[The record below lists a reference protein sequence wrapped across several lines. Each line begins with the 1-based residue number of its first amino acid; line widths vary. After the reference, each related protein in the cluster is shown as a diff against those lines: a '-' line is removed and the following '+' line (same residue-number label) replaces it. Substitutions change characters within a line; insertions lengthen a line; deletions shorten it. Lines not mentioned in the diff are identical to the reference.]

1 MSMEVFVA
9 RQPIFNSKEEVFGY
23 ELLYRNNQ
31 VNAFPDIDE
40 DQATAEVIINS
51 FLNIGI
57 DQLSEGKPCFINFT
71 EKLLKL
77 RVPAYF
83 RPREIVVE
91 ILETVEPSAE
101 LIRICR
107 DLKELGYQ
115 IALDD
120 YVFNETNPFARQLLK
135 YADIIKVDFLNTPK
149 EMREK
154 IELLVNQLKIKTI
167 AEKVETR
174 EEYEEAKSKGYDYFQ
189 GYFFEKPVIMST
201 HDIPV
206 YFQSYYEMIQNLSK
220 EEPSLDRITELIE
233 RDISL
238 SYKLLKLINSPAYRP
253 KQKINS
259 IRQAIVLLGLIELEK
274 WIYVLAVRENIVK
287 DSQLAEE
294 TIRLSMTRARMCE
307 EIGRLRTGKSV
318 SSSYFMTGMFS
329 LMDSLLSIPMNQIL
343 AELPLQD
350 DICEALQGESNNLK
364 EILDLAV
371 AVEKAQWSRI
381 SEMCNKL
388 NVDERTIFKIYSE
401 ALAWSSQ
408 LLNPERITN

>member
-1 MSMEVFVA
+1 MEVFVA

-31 VNAFPDIDE
+31 VNAFPDINE

-101 LIRICR
+101 LVRICR

-154 IELLVNQLKIKTI
+154 IEMLVNQLRIKTI

-201 HDIPV
+201 HDVPV

-294 TIRLSMTRARMCE
+294 TIRFSMTRAKMCE

-329 LMDSLLSIPMNQIL
+329 LMDSLLSIPMKQIL
-343 AELPLQD
+343 DELPLQD
-350 DICEALQGESNNLK
+350 DICEALQGENNNLK
-364 EILDLAV
+364 EILDLAI

-388 NVDERTIFKIYSE
+388 SVDERTIFKIYSE
-401 ALAWSSQ
+401 ALAWASQ
-408 LLNPERITN
+408 SLNPERITN

>member
-1 MSMEVFVA
+1 MEVFVA
-9 RQPIFNSKEEVFGY
+9 RQPIFNSKEEVFAY

-91 ILETVEPSAE
+91 ILETVKPSAE
-101 LIRICR
+101 LVRICK

-120 YVFNETNPFARQLLK
+120 YVINETNPFARQLLK

-154 IELLVNQLKIKTI
+154 IELLVSQLRIKTV

-201 HDIPV
+201 HDVPA

-220 EEPSLDRITELIE
+220 EEPSLDRIAELIE

-238 SYKLLKLINSPAYRP
+238 SYKLLRLINSPAYRP

-274 WIYVLAVRENIVK
+274 WIYVLAVRENIVHH
-287 DSQLAEE
+287 SQMAEE
-294 TIRLSMTRARMCE
+294 TIRLSMRRAKMCE
-307 EIGRLRTGKSV
+307 EIGRLQIGKSV

-329 LMDSLLSIPMNQIL
+329 LMDSLLNIPMKQIL
-343 AELPLQD
+343 DELPLQD
-350 DICEALQGESNNLK
+350 DICEALRGENNHLK
-364 EILDLAV
+364 VILDLAV

-381 SEMCNKL
+381 SEMCEKL
-388 NVDERTIFKIYSE
+388 NVDEKTIFKIYSE

-408 LLNPERITN
+408 LLKPQGL

>member
-1 MSMEVFVA
+1 MEVFVA
-9 RQPIFNSKEEVFGY
+9 RQPIFNSKEEVFAY

-91 ILETVEPSAE
+91 ILETVEPSSE
-101 LIRICR
+101 LVRICK

-154 IELLVNQLKIKTI
+154 IELLVSQLRIKTV

-201 HDIPV
+201 HDVPA

-220 EEPSLDRITELIE
+220 EEPSLDRIAELIE

-238 SYKLLKLINSPAYRP
+238 SYKLLRLINSPAYRP

-274 WIYVLAVRENIVK
+274 WIYVLAVRENIVHH
-287 DSQLAEE
+287 SQMAEE
-294 TIRLSMTRARMCE
+294 TIRLSMRRAKMCE
-307 EIGRLRTGKSV
+307 EIGRLQIGKSV

-329 LMDSLLSIPMNQIL
+329 LMDSLLNIPMKQIL
-343 AELPLQD
+343 DELPLQD
-350 DICEALQGESNNLK
+350 DICEALRGENNHLK
-364 EILDLAV
+364 VILDLAV

-381 SEMCNKL
+381 SKMCEKL
-388 NVDERTIFKIYSE
+388 NVDEKTIFKIYSE

-408 LLNPERITN
+408 LLKPQGL

>member
-1 MSMEVFVA
+1 MEVFVA
-9 RQPIFNSKEEVFGY
+9 RQPIFNSKEEVFAY

-51 FLNIGI
+51 FFNIGI

-91 ILETVEPSAE
+91 ILETVKPSAE
-101 LIRICR
+101 LVRICK

-154 IELLVNQLKIKTI
+154 IELLVSQLRIKTV

-201 HDIPV
+201 HDVPA

-220 EEPSLDRITELIE
+220 EEPSLDRIAELIE

-238 SYKLLKLINSPAYRP
+238 SYKLLRLINSPAYRP

-274 WIYVLAVRENIVK
+274 WIYVLAVRENIVHH
-287 DSQLAEE
+287 SQMAEE
-294 TIRLSMTRARMCE
+294 TIRLSMTRAKMCE
-307 EIGRLRTGKSV
+307 EIGRLQIGKSV

-329 LMDSLLSIPMNQIL
+329 LMDSLLNIPMEQIL
-343 AELPLQD
+343 DELPLQD
-350 DICEALQGESNNLK
+350 DICEALRGENNHLK
-364 EILDLAV
+364 VILDLAV

-381 SEMCNKL
+381 SKICEKL
-388 NVDERTIFKIYSE
+388 IVDEKTIFKIYSE

-408 LLNPERITN
+408 LLNPEKITN

>member
-1 MSMEVFVA
+1 MEVFVA
-9 RQPIFNSKEEVFGY
+9 RQPIFNSKEEVFAY

-101 LIRICR
+101 LVRICR

-154 IELLVNQLKIKTI
+154 IEMLVNQLRIKTV

-201 HDIPV
+201 HDVPA

-220 EEPSLDRITELIE
+220 EEPSLDRIAELIE

-287 DSQLAEE
+287 NSQMTEE
-294 TIRLSMTRARMCE
+294 TIRLSMTRAKMCE
-307 EIGRLRTGKSV
+307 EIDRHRNGKSV

-329 LMDSLLSIPMNQIL
+329 LMDSLLNIPMNQIL
-343 AELPLQD
+343 NELPLQD
-350 DICEALQGESNNLK
+350 NICEALRGENNNLK

-381 SEMCNKL
+381 SEMCETL
-388 NVDERTIFKIYSE
+388 NVDEKTIFKIYSE
-401 ALAWSSQ
+401 ALSWSSQ
-408 LLNPERITN
+408 LLNPEKITN

>member
-1 MSMEVFVA
+1 M
-9 RQPIFNSKEEVFGY
+9 
-23 ELLYRNNQ
+23 
-31 VNAFPDIDE
+31 
-40 DQATAEVIINS
+40 
-51 FLNIGI
+51 
-57 DQLSEGKPCFINFT
+57 NFT

-91 ILETVEPSAE
+91 ILETVKPSAE
-101 LIRICR
+101 LVRICK

-120 YVFNETNPFARQLLK
+120 YVFNEINPFARQLLK

-154 IELLVNQLKIKTI
+154 IELLVSQLRIKTV

-201 HDIPV
+201 HDVPA

-220 EEPSLDRITELIE
+220 EEPSLDRIAELIE

-238 SYKLLKLINSPAYRP
+238 SYKLLRLINSPAYRP

-274 WIYVLAVRENIVK
+274 WIYVLAVRENIVHH
-287 DSQLAEE
+287 SQMAEE
-294 TIRLSMTRARMCE
+294 TIRLSMTRAKMCE
-307 EIGRLRTGKSV
+307 EIGRLQIGKSV

-329 LMDSLLSIPMNQIL
+329 LMDSLLNIPMKQIL
-343 AELPLQD
+343 DGLPLQD
-350 DICEALQGESNNLK
+350 DICEALRGENNHLK
-364 EILDLAV
+364 VILDLAV

-381 SEMCNKL
+381 SEMCEKL
-388 NVDERTIFKIYSE
+388 NVDEKTIFKIYSE

-408 LLNPERITN
+408 LLNPEKITN

>member
-1 MSMEVFVA
+1 MEVFVA
-9 RQPIFNSKEEVFGY
+9 RQPIFNSKEEVFAY

-31 VNAFPDIDE
+31 VNAFPAIDE

-91 ILETVEPSAE
+91 ILETVKPSAE
-101 LIRICR
+101 LVRICK

-154 IELLVNQLKIKTI
+154 IELLVSQLRIKTV

-201 HDIPV
+201 HDVPA

-220 EEPSLDRITELIE
+220 EEPSLDRIAELIE

-238 SYKLLKLINSPAYRP
+238 SYKLLRLINSPAYRP

-274 WIYVLAVRENIVK
+274 WIYVLAVRENIVHH
-287 DSQLAEE
+287 SQMAEE
-294 TIRLSMTRARMCE
+294 TIRLSMRRAKMCE
-307 EIGRLRTGKSV
+307 EIGRLQIGKSV

-329 LMDSLLSIPMNQIL
+329 LMDSLLNIPMKQIL
-343 AELPLQD
+343 DELPLQD
-350 DICEALQGESNNLK
+350 DICEALRGENNHLK
-364 EILDLAV
+364 VILDLAV

-381 SEMCNKL
+381 SEMCEKL
-388 NVDERTIFKIYSE
+388 NVDEKTIFKIYSE

-408 LLNPERITN
+408 LLKPQGL

>member
-1 MSMEVFVA
+1 MEVFVA
-9 RQPIFNSKEEVFGY
+9 RQPIFNSKEEVFAY

-91 ILETVEPSAE
+91 ILETVKPSAE
-101 LIRICR
+101 LVRICK

-154 IELLVNQLKIKTI
+154 IELLVSQLRIKTV

-201 HDIPV
+201 HDVPA

-220 EEPSLDRITELIE
+220 EEPSLDRIAELIE

-238 SYKLLKLINSPAYRP
+238 SYKLLRLINSPAYRP

-274 WIYVLAVRENIVK
+274 WIYVLAVRENIVHH
-287 DSQLAEE
+287 SQMAEE
-294 TIRLSMTRARMCE
+294 TIRLSMRRAKMCE
-307 EIGRLRTGKSV
+307 EIGRLQIGKSV

-329 LMDSLLSIPMNQIL
+329 LMDSLLNIPMKQIL
-343 AELPLQD
+343 DELPLQD
-350 DICEALQGESNNLK
+350 DICEALRGENNHLK
-364 EILDLAV
+364 VILDLAV

-381 SEMCNKL
+381 SEMCEKL
-388 NVDERTIFKIYSE
+388 NVDEKTIFKIYSE

-408 LLNPERITN
+408 LLKPQGL

>member
-1 MSMEVFVA
+1 MEVFVA
-9 RQPIFNSKEEVFGY
+9 RQPIFNSKEEVFAY

-31 VNAFPDIDE
+31 VNAFPAIDE

-91 ILETVEPSAE
+91 ILETVKPSAE
-101 LIRICR
+101 LVRICK

-120 YVFNETNPFARQLLK
+120 YVINETNPFARQLLK

-154 IELLVNQLKIKTI
+154 IELLVSQLRIKTV

-201 HDIPV
+201 HDVPA

-220 EEPSLDRITELIE
+220 EEPSLDRIAELIE

-238 SYKLLKLINSPAYRP
+238 SYKLLRLINSPAYRP

-274 WIYVLAVRENIVK
+274 WIYVLAVRENIVHH
-287 DSQLAEE
+287 SQMAEE
-294 TIRLSMTRARMCE
+294 TIRLSMRRAKMCE
-307 EIGRLRTGKSV
+307 EIGRLQIGKSV

-329 LMDSLLSIPMNQIL
+329 LMDSLLNIPMKQIL
-343 AELPLQD
+343 DELPLQD
-350 DICEALQGESNNLK
+350 DICEALRGENNHLK
-364 EILDLAV
+364 VILDLAV

-381 SEMCNKL
+381 SEMCEKL
-388 NVDERTIFKIYSE
+388 NVDEKTIFKIYSE

-408 LLNPERITN
+408 LLKPQGL